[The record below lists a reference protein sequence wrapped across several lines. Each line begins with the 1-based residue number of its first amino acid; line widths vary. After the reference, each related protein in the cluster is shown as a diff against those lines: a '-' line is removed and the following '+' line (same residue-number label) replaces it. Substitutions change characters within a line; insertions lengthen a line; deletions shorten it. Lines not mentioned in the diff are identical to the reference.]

1 MTVIDQIRTR
11 AKSHNKRVVFP
22 EPEDTRTL
30 KAAIYLANQQ
40 ICVPVLIGDMESIL
54 SGAGE
59 ELLKDMPDLI
69 EFINPDTSPYRDT
82 FADHF
87 YEKRKHKG
95 MTADKAHELMG
106 NSLYFAAEMLVH
118 NHADAC
124 IAGAVNTTGDVLR
137 AAIQIVG
144 MKPGS
149 RVVSSIF
156 LMSMPDGKVFT
167 FGDCAVVPYPDE
179 DQLASIAVD
188 ASNTHY
194 QLTGETPRT
203 AMLSF
208 STKGS
213 AEHERTALVRNAVQ
227 KARELAPDLTVDG
240 ELQFDAAFLPA
251 IGDRKAPGS
260 AVAGKANV
268 FIFPNLDA
276 GNIGYKIA
284 ERLAGATATGPV
296 IQGLA
301 KPMNDLSRGCSWEDI
316 VNTTAVSILQS
327 T

>member
-1 MTVIDQIRTR
+1 MTVIDQIKAR
-11 AKSHNKRVVFP
+11 AKTHNKRVVFP
-22 EPEDTRTL
+22 EPEDPRTL
-30 KAAIYLANQQ
+30 KAAIYLANHQ
-40 ICVPVLIGDMESIL
+40 ICVPVLIGNMEAIL
-54 SGAGE
+54 GRAGE
-59 ELLKDMPDLI
+59 QLTDVPASI
-69 EFINPDTSPYRDT
+69 EYIDPETSPHREM
-82 FADHF
+82 FARYF
-87 YEKRKHKG
+87 YEKRRHKG
-95 MTADKAHELMG
+95 MNAEKSYQIMG
-106 NSLYFAAEMLVH
+106 NSLYYAAAMLVH
-118 NHADAC
+118 DHADAC

-137 AAIQIVG
+137 AAIQVVG

-149 RVVSSIF
+149 RVVSSVF
-156 LMSMPDGKVFT
+156 LMSMPDGNSFT

-188 ASNTHY
+188 ASRTHF
-194 QLTGETPRT
+194 QLTGEEPRT

-213 AEHERTALVRNAVQ
+213 AEHERTVLVRNAVQ
-227 KARELAPDLTVDG
+227 KARELAPEVTIDG
-240 ELQFDAAFLPA
+240 ELQFDAALLPA

-268 FIFPNLDA
+268 FVFPNLDA

-284 ERLAGATATGPV
+284 ERLAGATATGPI

-316 VNTTAVSILQS
+316 VNTAAVSILQS
-327 T
+327 S